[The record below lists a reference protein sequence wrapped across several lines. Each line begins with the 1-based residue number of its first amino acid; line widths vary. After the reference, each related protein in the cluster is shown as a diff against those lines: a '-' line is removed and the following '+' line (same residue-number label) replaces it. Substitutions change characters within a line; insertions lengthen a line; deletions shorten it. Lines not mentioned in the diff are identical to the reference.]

1 MAHAATSPVRLTLVT
16 KDGSDSSYFP
26 VKNNFSLGR
35 DSQCSLRILDSS
47 VDDLHCSL
55 DWFNSSPYITNHTSS
70 SKLKVNGKSVNGQV
84 ILKNRDTIKVGD
96 SVTFRIDVDSPPS
109 LLHDLVSP
117 PRLSKPSLRKSTQNQ
132 RLFSLTKAPKP
143 IKPQALTP
151 VRRQLFTDAHA
162 TCSTGD
168 EATLTDDESNDEDED
183 DHDEITTPKI
193 RRKQPPPPPLRL
205 ALRSHDASRVS
216 QASKKL
222 SI

>member
-1 MAHAATSPVRLTLVT
+1 MAHAATSPARLTLVT
-16 KDGSDSSYFP
+16 QDGSDSSYFP
-26 VKNNFSLGR
+26 VKNNFSVGR

-47 VDDLHCSL
+47 VDELHCSL

-70 SKLKVNGKSVNGQV
+70 GKLKVNGKNVNGQV
-84 ILKNRDTIKVGD
+84 ILKNKDHIKVGD

-151 VRRQLFTDAHA
+151 VRRQLFADTHA

-168 EATLTDDESNDEDED
+168 EATLTDDESNEEDEED
-183 DHDEITTPKI
+183 EHDEMTTPKI
-193 RRKQPPPPPLRL
+193 ERKQPLPPLRL
-205 ALRSHDASRVS
+205 SLRSHDASRVS

-222 SI
+222 PI